1 MSDLGPVTA
10 VRQDVSSVLAQMRT
24 MRSEITAELAAP
36 ERLDAATRATDKAS
50 APERTDF
57 GQVLG
62 NALSTV
68 NAFQQDSGAK
78 AAAFSRGE
86 TDDLVGVMVASQ
98 KSSVAF
104 QAALQVRN
112 RMVSAYQDIMNMPI

>member
-1 MSDLGPVTA
+1 MSDLGPVSG
-10 VRQDVSSVLAQMRT
+10 VRQDVSSVLAQMKAL
-24 MRSEITAELAAP
+24 RSEISSELARPEALDRTAP
-36 ERLDAATRATDKAS
+36 AADTRR
-50 APERTDF
+50 PDF
-57 GQVLG
+57 GAVLG
-62 NALSTV
+62 QALSTV
-68 NAFQQDSGAK
+68 NAYQLDSGAK

>member
-1 MSDLGPVTA
+1 MSDIGSVGG
-10 VRQDVSSVLAQMRT
+10 VRQDVSSVLAQMRSL
-24 MRSEITAELAAP
+24 RSEITNELARP
-36 ERLDAATRATDKAS
+36 EAADSVQSTRQPNRA
-50 APERTDF
+50 DF

-62 NALSTV
+62 QALSTV
-68 NAFQQDSGAK
+68 NEYQLDSGAK